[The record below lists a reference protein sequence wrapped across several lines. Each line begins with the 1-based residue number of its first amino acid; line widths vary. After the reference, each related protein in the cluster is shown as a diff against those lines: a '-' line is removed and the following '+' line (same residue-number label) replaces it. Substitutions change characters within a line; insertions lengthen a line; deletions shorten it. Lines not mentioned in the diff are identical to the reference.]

1 MKTDYEITGKLYPKL
16 EAFTRGNASQAMPDS
31 SALYYFGS
39 SVQFKTC
46 KSFKAFLEKRHQGHA
61 FKVQRG
67 QA

>member
-1 MKTDYEITGKLYPKL
+1 MKTDYQETGKLYRKL
-16 EAFTRGNASQAMPDS
+16 EAYTKGNASQAMPDS
-31 SALYYFGS
+31 SAFYYFGS

-46 KSFKAFLEKRHQGHA
+46 KSFKAYLEAKHKGHV